1 MCQFFSF
8 CTDEYG
14 KKYYFDWEYRK
25 KHLKDDPCPNDSHTG
40 IAKEFN
46 KIEDKLNKFEYN
58 PLTKEFMVDQINC
71 VDNRI
76 QAEAWVKKLDFGL
89 IVPQLIIK
97 PIVNP
102 LLLSKVTKVTK
113 EQIKL
118 LKNWDSVRD
127 SIRDSVLDSIRD
139 SVRDSIRDS
148 VWDSVRDSV
157 LDSIRDSVWDSI
169 RDSIRD
175 SVLDSVRDSVWDSVL
190 DSVWDSVYAYMS
202 SFFDIKYKCDFSS
215 AIQLWESG
223 LIPSFD
229 GKTWRLRS
237 GKKADIIYEWTP
249 E

>member
-157 LDSIRDSVWDSI
+157 LDSVW
-169 RDSIRD
+169 
-175 SVLDSVRDSVWDSVL
+175 DSVRDSIRDSVL

>member
-118 LKNWDSVRD
+118 LKNWS
-127 SIRDSVLDSIRD
+127 
-139 SVRDSIRDS
+139 S

-157 LDSIRDSVWDSI
+157 RNSIG
-169 RDSIRD
+169 
-175 SVLDSVRDSVWDSVL
+175 DSVRNSIGDSVRNSVWNSVWDSVWDSVL
-190 DSVWDSVYAYMS
+190 AYIS
-202 SFFDIKYKCDFSS
+202 SFFDIKYKYGFSS

-229 GKTWRLRS
+229 GKTWRLHS
-237 GKKADIIYEWTP
+237 GEKADIIYEWTP
-249 E
+249 KK

>member
-14 KKYYFDWEYRK
+14 KKYYFDWEHRK
-25 KHLKDDPCPNDSHTG
+25 KHLKDDPCPSDSHTG

-58 PLTKEFMVDQINC
+58 PLTKKFIVDQINC

-76 QAEAWVKKLDFGL
+76 QAETWVKKLDFGL

-127 SIRDSVLDSIRD
+127 SVRDSVLDSIRD

-148 VWDSVRDSV
+148 VWDSVR
-157 LDSIRDSVWDSI
+157 
-169 RDSIRD
+169 
-175 SVLDSVRDSVWDSVL
+175 DSVL

>member
-127 SIRDSVLDSIRD
+127 SIRDSV
-139 SVRDSIRDS
+139 
-148 VWDSVRDSV
+148 WDSVR
-157 LDSIRDSVWDSI
+157 
-169 RDSIRD
+169 
-175 SVLDSVRDSVWDSVL
+175 DSVL

>member
-14 KKYYFDWEYRK
+14 KKYYFDWEHRK
-25 KHLKDDPCPNDSHTG
+25 KHLKDDPCPSDSHTG

-58 PLTKEFMVDQINC
+58 PLTKKFIVDQINC

-76 QAEAWVKKLDFGL
+76 QAETWVKKLDFGL

-118 LKNWDSVRD
+118 LKNWS
-127 SIRDSVLDSIRD
+127 
-139 SVRDSIRDS
+139 S

-157 LDSIRDSVWDSI
+157 RNSIG
-169 RDSIRD
+169 
-175 SVLDSVRDSVWDSVL
+175 DSVRNSVWNSVWDSVWDSVL
-190 DSVWDSVYAYMS
+190 AYIS
-202 SFFDIKYKCDFSS
+202 SFFDIKYKYGFSS

-229 GKTWRLRS
+229 GKTWRLHS
-237 GKKADIIYEWTP
+237 GEKADIIYEWTP
-249 E
+249 KK

>member
-118 LKNWDSVRD
+118 LKNWSSVRN
-127 SIRDSVLDSIRD
+127 
-139 SVRDSIRDS
+139 S
-148 VWDSVRDSV
+148 VWDSVRN
-157 LDSIRDSVWDSI
+157 SVWDSV
-169 RDSIRD
+169 RN
-175 SVLDSVRDSVWDSVL
+175 SVWDSVWDSVL
-190 DSVWDSVYAYMS
+190 AYIS

>member
-118 LKNWDSVRD
+118 LKNWS
-127 SIRDSVLDSIRD
+127 
-139 SVRDSIRDS
+139 
-148 VWDSVRDSV
+148 SVRDSV
-157 LDSIRDSVWDSI
+157 WG
-169 RDSIRD
+169 
-175 SVLDSVRDSVWDSVL
+175 SVRDSVWDSVRNSVW
-190 DSVWDSVYAYMS
+190 DSVWDSVLAYIS
-202 SFFDIKYKCDFSS
+202 SFFDIKYKYGFSS

-229 GKTWRLRS
+229 GKTWRLHS
-237 GKKADIIYEWTP
+237 GEKADIIYEWTP
-249 E
+249 KK

>member
-157 LDSIRDSVWDSI
+157 LDSIRDSV
-169 RDSIRD
+169 
-175 SVLDSVRDSVWDSVL
+175 
-190 DSVWDSVYAYMS
+190 YAYMS

>member
-14 KKYYFDWEYRK
+14 KKYYFNWEYRK

-58 PLTKEFMVDQINC
+58 PLTKKFIVDQINC

-76 QAEAWVKKLDFGL
+76 QAETWVKKLDFGL

-118 LKNWDSVRD
+118 LKNWS
-127 SIRDSVLDSIRD
+127 
-139 SVRDSIRDS
+139 S

-157 LDSIRDSVWDSI
+157 RNSIG
-169 RDSIRD
+169 
-175 SVLDSVRDSVWDSVL
+175 DSVRNSVWNSVWDSVWDSVL
-190 DSVWDSVYAYMS
+190 AYIS
-202 SFFDIKYKCDFSS
+202 SFFDIKYKYGFSS

-229 GKTWRLRS
+229 GKTWRLHS
-237 GKKADIIYEWTP
+237 GEKADIIYEWTP
-249 E
+249 KK

>member
-14 KKYYFDWEYRK
+14 KKYYFDWEHRK
-25 KHLKDDPCPNDSHTG
+25 KHLKDDPCPSDSHTG

-58 PLTKEFMVDQINC
+58 PLTKKFIVDQINC

-76 QAEAWVKKLDFGL
+76 QAETWVKKLDFGL

-118 LKNWDSVRD
+118 LKNWSSVWDSVRD
-127 SIRDSVLDSIRD
+127 SVRNSIGD
-139 SVRDSIRDS
+139 SVRNSIGDSVWDSVRDS

-157 LDSIRDSVWDSI
+157 RNSIG
-169 RDSIRD
+169 
-175 SVLDSVRDSVWDSVL
+175 DSVRNSVWNSVWDSVWDSVL
-190 DSVWDSVYAYMS
+190 AYIS
-202 SFFDIKYKCDFSS
+202 SFFDIKYKYGFSS

-229 GKTWRLRS
+229 GKTWRLHS
-237 GKKADIIYEWTP
+237 GEKADIIYEWTP
-249 E
+249 KK

>member
-127 SIRDSVLDSIRD
+127 SVRDSVLDSIRD

-157 LDSIRDSVWDSI
+157 LDSVWDSV

-175 SVLDSVRDSVWDSVL
+175 SVLDSVWDSVL

>member
-118 LKNWDSVRD
+118 LKNWSSVRN
-127 SIRDSVLDSIRD
+127 
-139 SVRDSIRDS
+139 S
-148 VWDSVRDSV
+148 VW
-157 LDSIRDSVWDSI
+157 
-169 RDSIRD
+169 
-175 SVLDSVRDSVWDSVL
+175 DSVRDSVWDSVRNSVW
-190 DSVWDSVYAYMS
+190 DSVWDSVLAYIS
-202 SFFDIKYKCDFSS
+202 SFFDIKYKYGFSS

-249 E
+249 KK

>member
-46 KIEDKLNKFEYN
+46 KIEDELNKFEYN
-58 PLTKEFMVDQINC
+58 PLTKKFIVDQINC

-76 QAEAWVKKLDFGL
+76 QAETWVKKLDFGL

-118 LKNWDSVRD
+118 LKNWS
-127 SIRDSVLDSIRD
+127 
-139 SVRDSIRDS
+139 S

-157 LDSIRDSVWDSI
+157 RNSIG
-169 RDSIRD
+169 
-175 SVLDSVRDSVWDSVL
+175 DSVRNSVWNSVWDSVWDSVL
-190 DSVWDSVYAYMS
+190 AYIS
-202 SFFDIKYKCDFSS
+202 SFFDIKYKYGFSS

-229 GKTWRLRS
+229 GKTWRLHS
-237 GKKADIIYEWTP
+237 GEKADIIYEWTP
-249 E
+249 KK